1 MKLDLNKEQLSE
13 LENLHKK
20 STPGDWVP
28 KDLSQ
33 ALKNNNDI
41 ILIVELRNKAEQLI
55 NMAKQ
60 LIYAENWYAVRLQ
73 RLRDLCEKHDLLTE
87 FCNIVANGKESPTDP
102 PTYQN
107 ILNKL
112 ERDITKYKKKNDILQ
127 NKLDELQLSLLN
139 SKGQSR

>member
-55 NMAKQ
+55 NMSKQ
-60 LIYAENWYAVRLQ
+60 LIHAENWYAVRLQ
-73 RLRDLCEKHDLLTE
+73 KLRDLCEKHNLLTE

-107 ILNKL
+107 IINKL
-112 ERDITKYKKKNDILQ
+112 EQDITKYKKKNNILQ

>member
-1 MKLDLNKEQLSE
+1 MQKKLNKEELTE
-13 LENLHKK
+13 LERLEKK
-20 STPGDWVP
+20 STPAHWVA
-28 KDLSQ
+28 KDLAQ

-55 NMAKQ
+55 NMSKQ
-60 LIYAENWYAVRLQ
+60 LIHAENWYAVRLQ
-73 RLRDLCEKHDLLTE
+73 KLRDLCEKHNLLTE

-107 ILNKL
+107 IINKL
-112 ERDITKYKKKNDILQ
+112 EQDITKYKKKNNILQ